1 MIPDDK
7 VRTTVEIF
15 GTTYKMVGTFSQA
28 YMKRIAAYVNDNME
42 TIAKSNPRLDTQK
55 VAVLALFNMADEYFQ
70 LRGQWDAMEHER
82 THSKQHIEELR
93 KAFELTE
100 EKERGKSNEVRL
112 LMERIER
119 LEQEN
124 VRIGEEADMA
134 SISWAERVEE
144 WETKYREAAE
154 SAKANE
160 AMLQARV
167 NELTLQLEAAAQ
179 HHEAAASAETAAP
192 ASQAQATQE
201 PTAPQEQG
209 AIDLTLAEKYEKLQE
224 EYNKLQ
230 IEFNEWIQLTQ
241 SETQ

>member
-7 VRTTVEIF
+7 VRTTVDIF

-55 VAVLALFNMADEYFQ
+55 VAVLALFSMADEYFQ
-70 LRGQWDAMEHER
+70 LRGQWDAMENER

-119 LEQEN
+119 LEEEN

-134 SISWAERVEE
+134 SMSWAERVEE
-144 WETKYREAAE
+144 LETKYAQAAEAA
-154 SAKANE
+154 KATE
-160 AMLQARV
+160 AMLHARV
-167 NELTLQLEAAAQ
+167 NELASELEATRQ
-179 HHEAAASAETAAP
+179 HKEDAVEPTPKAPQIADEPAAP
-192 ASQAQATQE
+192 IEQV
-201 PTAPQEQG
+201 TADP
-209 AIDLTLAEKYEKLQE
+209 TLAEKYRKLQE